1 MFSKSGLEATATWH
15 VNVKIG
21 MPLQGDS
28 TIAQMA
34 RLQGLLADVRW
45 ESGWLQARYVKTG
58 ERWQIAA
65 LEYLTS

>member
-1 MFSKSGLEATATWH
+1 
-15 VNVKIG
+15 
-21 MPLQGDS
+21 MPVQGDS

-34 RLQGLLADVRW
+34 RLQGMLADVRW

-58 ERWQIAA
+58 GRWQIAA